1 MKYNTILRPS
11 FKMCLFGFR
20 AAQISWTGMLEGKK
34 YHVSESTSSNKNAIA
49 NSAGPVENIHKEQ
62 SGQGQHC

>member
-1 MKYNTILRPS
+1 
-11 FKMCLFGFR
+11 MCLFGFR